1 MGVRRYHHG
10 GRAGVPERSHLRK
23 HAGVGRVR
31 AHCWRGKTVACV
43 AGIRGRRRR
52 DRLALAARLRGPLP
66 RRRRGRSRSRAGGT
80 GALYVVADR
89 GTVPGRVLLVSVGVG
104 VLGLLQGPPS
114 RAWPRSE
121 APSARGSCGAASPI
135 RRRPTRRTAEKSV
148 PDPSSSDSQGFLRAP
163 VRHRTTAAGRVLR
176 FRHRRRQ
183 YGRRPGRW

>member
-10 GRAGVPERSHLRK
+10 GRAGVPERHTFGSTLVWGGF
-23 HAGVGRVR
+23 ALIVGE
-31 AHCWRGKTVACV
+31 GK
-43 AGIRGRRRR
+43 
-52 DRLALAARLRGPLP
+52 
-66 RRRRGRSRSRAGGT
+66 RSRAWLAFAGAVVGIVSLSRLVLGVHYLVDVVVGVGLGLVVL

-183 YGRRPGRW
+183 YGRRPAGR